1 MKKYILSSLTITF
14 LLLSITACSQGKQIS
29 GSSNYITKNIKVG
42 SFDQIKSMS
51 SSDIVYTQKQGAPT
65 VQIYGPD
72 NIVELMETSV
82 SGRTLTIKFKKNTSI
97 RNSGKLE
104 IRVSSPSLKHLSIYG
119 SGNTTFTNGIKSH
132 DELQMSI
139 YGSGNISG
147 NSFSCTKLAARI
159 YGSGNVNL
167 KRISTSDTQVNI
179 SGSGNVLLDGKSTE
193 AEYHIA
199 GSGDINATELKV
211 ENVNARISGSGSIR
225 CYATEN
231 LTGGVSGSGNV
242 AYKGNPQIIFSKRG
256 LQKL

>member
-119 SGNTTFTNGIKSH
+119 SGNTTFTNGIKAMMNCKCLSMARETSAETVSH
-132 DELQMSI
+132 AQNWQHVFTVQEMS
-139 YGSGNISG
+139 
-147 NSFSCTKLAARI
+147 T
-159 YGSGNVNL
+159 
-167 KRISTSDTQVNI
+167 
-179 SGSGNVLLDGKSTE
+179 
-193 AEYHIA
+193 
-199 GSGDINATELKV
+199 
-211 ENVNARISGSGSIR
+211 
-225 CYATEN
+225 
-231 LTGGVSGSGNV
+231 
-242 AYKGNPQIIFSKRG
+242 
-256 LQKL
+256 

>member
-1 MKKYILSSLTITF
+1 MNCKCLSM
-14 LLLSITACSQGKQIS
+14 AR
-29 GSSNYITKNIKVG
+29 
-42 SFDQIKSMS
+42 
-51 SSDIVYTQKQGAPT
+51 
-65 VQIYGPD
+65 
-72 NIVELMETSV
+72 ETSAETV
-82 SGRTLTIKFKKNTSI
+82 SHAQNWQHVFTVREMSTS
-97 RNSGKLE
+97 
-104 IRVSSPSLKHLSIYG
+104 
-119 SGNTTFTNGIKSH
+119 
-132 DELQMSI
+132 
-139 YGSGNISG
+139 
-147 NSFSCTKLAARI
+147 
-159 YGSGNVNL
+159 

-242 AYKGNPQIIFSKRG
+242 AYKGNPQINFSKRG

>member
-159 YGSGNVNL
+159 YLSL
-167 KRISTSDTQVNI
+167 IHISEPT
-179 SGSGNVLLDGKSTE
+179 
-193 AEYHIA
+193 
-199 GSGDINATELKV
+199 
-211 ENVNARISGSGSIR
+211 R
-225 CYATEN
+225 
-231 LTGGVSGSGNV
+231 
-242 AYKGNPQIIFSKRG
+242 P
-256 LQKL
+256 

>member
-97 RNSGKLE
+97 SNSGKLE

-147 NSFSCTKLAARI
+147 NSFSCTKHGSTYLRFRKCQPEKNQYIRHPSKHFRLGKCTARRQI
-159 YGSGNVNL
+159 DRG
-167 KRISTSDTQVNI
+167 RISHCRF
-179 SGSGNVLLDGKSTE
+179 GR
-193 AEYHIA
+193 H
-199 GSGDINATELKV
+199 
-211 ENVNARISGSGSIR
+211 
-225 CYATEN
+225 
-231 LTGGVSGSGNV
+231 
-242 AYKGNPQIIFSKRG
+242 
-256 LQKL
+256 

>member
-104 IRVSSPSLKHLSIYG
+104 IRVSSCLLY
-119 SGNTTFTNGIKSH
+119 
-132 DELQMSI
+132 
-139 YGSGNISG
+139 
-147 NSFSCTKLAARI
+147 
-159 YGSGNVNL
+159 
-167 KRISTSDTQVNI
+167 TSDAA
-179 SGSGNVLLDGKSTE
+179 DE
-193 AEYHIA
+193 
-199 GSGDINATELKV
+199 
-211 ENVNARISGSGSIR
+211 
-225 CYATEN
+225 
-231 LTGGVSGSGNV
+231 
-242 AYKGNPQIIFSKRG
+242 
-256 LQKL
+256 

>member
-1 MKKYILSSLTITF
+1 
-14 LLLSITACSQGKQIS
+14 
-29 GSSNYITKNIKVG
+29 
-42 SFDQIKSMS
+42 MS
-51 SSDIVYTQKQGAPT
+51 SSDIVYTQKQGVPT

-97 RNSGKLE
+97 SNSGKLE

-242 AYKGNPQIIFSKRG
+242 AYKGNPQINFSKRG

>member
-51 SSDIVYTQKQGAPT
+51 SSDIVYTQ
-65 VQIYGPD
+65 
-72 NIVELMETSV
+72 
-82 SGRTLTIKFKKNTSI
+82 
-97 RNSGKLE
+97 KLE

-242 AYKGNPQIIFSKRG
+242 AYKGNPQINFSKRG

>member
-104 IRVSSPSLKHLSIYG
+104 IRVSSPSLKH
-119 SGNTTFTNGIKSH
+119 
-132 DELQMSI
+132 SI

-225 CYATEN
+225 CYATEH

-242 AYKGNPQIIFSKRG
+242 AYKGNPQINFSKRG

>member
-139 YGSGNISG
+139 YGSGN
-147 NSFSCTKLAARI
+147 
-159 YGSGNVNL
+159 
-167 KRISTSDTQVNI
+167 
-179 SGSGNVLLDGKSTE
+179 VLLDGKSTE

-242 AYKGNPQIIFSKRG
+242 AYKGNPQINFSKRG

>member
-29 GSSNYITKNIKVG
+29 GRSNYITKNIKVG

-119 SGNTTFTNGIKSH
+119 SGNTTCPDRAHSKKHTDS
-132 DELQMSI
+132 DVP
-139 YGSGNISG
+139 GSKHKYFLSL
-147 NSFSCTKLAARI
+147 SMFDLPAA
-159 YGSGNVNL
+159 
-167 KRISTSDTQVNI
+167 Q
-179 SGSGNVLLDGKSTE
+179 
-193 AEYHIA
+193 
-199 GSGDINATELKV
+199 
-211 ENVNARISGSGSIR
+211 
-225 CYATEN
+225 
-231 LTGGVSGSGNV
+231 
-242 AYKGNPQIIFSKRG
+242 Q
-256 LQKL
+256 